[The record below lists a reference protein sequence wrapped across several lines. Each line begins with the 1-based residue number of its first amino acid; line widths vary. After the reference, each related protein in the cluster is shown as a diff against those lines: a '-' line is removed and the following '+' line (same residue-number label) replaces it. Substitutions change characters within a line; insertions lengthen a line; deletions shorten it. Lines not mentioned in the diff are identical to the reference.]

1 MRVISAAGDGAE
13 SIIGRIAEGLSAARL
28 PYLSVS
34 RGQLVYSSGGR
45 HVDGYAIDGDGD
57 FRGSIGH
64 MLLASADL
72 VPFFEGFDEAVIILC
87 SGVGAGE
94 EAALREFN
102 GRAYVIASSE
112 TQIPPGLKRF
122 PLISCGMGGKDTV
135 TFSSIKAEEGIVC
148 LQRQLH
154 TFGGGIAE
162 PQEYLLEPCGTE
174 AFPALAAF
182 AAMLICDL
190 IR

>member
-13 SIIGRIAEGLSAARL
+13 SIIGRIAEGFSAARL

-72 VPFFEGFDEAVIILC
+72 VPFFGGFDEAVVILC
-87 SGVGAGE
+87 PGLSAGD
-94 EAALREFN
+94 EAVLREFN
-102 GRAYVIASSE
+102 GKAYVVAASE
-112 TQIPPGLKRF
+112 TQVPSGLKRF
-122 PLISCGMGGKDTV
+122 PLISCGMGAKDTV
-135 TFSSIKAEEGIVC
+135 TFSSIKADEGIVC
-148 LQRQLH
+148 LQRQIR
-154 TFGGGIAE
+154 TFGGNVAE
-162 PQEYLLEPCGTE
+162 MQEYLFEPHGAE

-182 AAMLICDL
+182 AALLICDL